1 MSMPTDAFSAAIR
14 AVEAANEE
22 EVPLKLL
29 GGQAV
34 RYLTPDYPPRQ
45 RRGSASR
52 ATGASTSCTGTGR
65 CTSSRRP
72 TAPPPT

>member
-1 MSMPTDAFSAAIR
+1 MSMPADAFAAAIQ

-34 RYLTPDYPPRQ
+34 RYLTPDFPPRHS
-45 RRGSASR
+45 SAPARHVSIFLK
-52 ATGASTSCTGTGR
+52 
-65 CTSSRRP
+65 
-72 TAPPPT
+72 